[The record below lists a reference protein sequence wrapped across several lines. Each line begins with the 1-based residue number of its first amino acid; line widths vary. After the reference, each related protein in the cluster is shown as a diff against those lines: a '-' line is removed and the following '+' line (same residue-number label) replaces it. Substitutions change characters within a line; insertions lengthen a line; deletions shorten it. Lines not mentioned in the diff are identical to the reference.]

1 MSSSLIPSA
10 VGGAGGAAALIPAMG
25 GMGAGAGISELPA
38 LLKRWMALQEEM
50 AAYNNEIKQ
59 RKTTAKALKDMILRI
74 MESSHVAKLNVNRGA
89 VVHTTR
95 EVTEKI
101 TNQYLLKHC
110 KDFFGGDET
119 RAQALVEYLE
129 SQRSSFT
136 KHDLRMVLPKVEDDR
151 P

>member
-1 MSSSLIPSA
+1 MSGSLIPSA
-10 VGGAGGAAALIPAMG
+10 AGGAGASALMPAMG
-25 GMGAGAGISELPA
+25 GAAGASISELPA

-50 AAYNNEIKQ
+50 AAFNNEIKQ

>member
-1 MSSSLIPSA
+1 MSLIPTGA
-10 VGGAGGAAALIPAMG
+10 AGGSGVPS
-25 GMGAGAGISELPA
+25 ISELPA

-50 AAYNNEIKQ
+50 AAFNNEIKQ
-59 RKTTAKALKDMILRI
+59 RKTTSKALKDMILRI
-74 MESSHVAKLNVNRGA
+74 MDASSVAKLNVNRGA

-110 KDFFGGDET
+110 KDFFSGDEE
-119 RAQALVEYLE
+119 RARALIDYLE
-129 SQRSSFT
+129 SQRSSIT
-136 KHDLRMVLPKVEDDR
+136 KHDLRMVLPKVDDR